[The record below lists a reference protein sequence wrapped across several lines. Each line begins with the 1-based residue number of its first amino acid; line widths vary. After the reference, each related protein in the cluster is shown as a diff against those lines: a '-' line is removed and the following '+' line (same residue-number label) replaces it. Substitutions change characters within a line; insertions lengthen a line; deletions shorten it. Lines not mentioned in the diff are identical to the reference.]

1 MADYVPPGVVE
12 KRVRYFDGQFLQDQD
27 FIDEQNYQ
35 LDREHRHN
43 RLLHGP
49 GIADGLAVTST
60 APNQVTVAP
69 GTAIDSDGHQL
80 ALADATTVDLPVGDF
95 NDKQGVQLYLSYAE
109 SAEDPQAVGGSQDL
123 TRWLERPELTAVAPG
138 HDYTGAFPP
147 VLLASLALDNGGRVA
162 VDGTVRSYAG
172 VRLPGA
178 AADAVTLRAT
188 SGGPVDL
195 AGSLTVENRV
205 GIGISG
211 PAFPLH
217 LGVGKALRIEGGS
230 SASDSA
236 SYFSFGGNGTF
247 GIDAPGVV
255 AGRFTVQN
263 TGHVGIG
270 TANPGNDLEIGAF
283 DDLDRFLALKVQGGN
298 KHRAGI
304 KLFTWQDNNGFSV
317 QYDERN
323 ETGNGLHV
331 KTHNV
336 NADGTTQ
343 LFVGWSGNIGVGT
356 TTPAARFSVVAPG
369 TTEIAGSAHSA
380 VLRSTAGALAQ
391 TANSEVALSS
401 TGFSAAGN
409 KVALGVRA
417 IRTAAGT
424 DWYSTAIGLGMDV
437 DNTVRAG
444 ASLFLH
450 ANHNVGIGTVNPG
463 NDLEIGAF
471 DNQDRFMAL
480 KVAGGNA
487 HRAGIKLFTWQDNN
501 GFSIQYDERNET
513 GNGLHVKTHNVNA
526 DGTTQLFVGWSGNI
540 GIGTT
545 TPGARFSVVAP
556 GTTEIAGSAHSTVL
570 RTTAGALGQTA
581 GSEIALSSTG
591 FSTGNKVAL
600 GVRAIRTA
608 AGADWYSTAIGLGM
622 DVDNTVRAGS
632 SLFLHANHNV
642 GIGTSTPGNDLE
654 IGAFDD
660 KDRFLALKV
669 QGGNKHRA
677 GIKLFTWQDN
687 NGFSVQ
693 YDERNE
699 TGNGLHIKTHNV
711 NADGTTRLFVGWSG
725 NIGINTTT
733 PAASLHLN
741 VPSSGAPVHA
751 LQIDAQSFQTQA
763 NARVSSFLTVRDVGA
778 NATWFTV
785 LGDGTVGI
793 GTANTSNQRLCVAGP
808 TWLQGPLFVSGPVVY
823 QDGGGWRSIYTRNS
837 VGVDW
842 AAVGGSGGP
851 DTSDVRLKTDLRPI
865 GNALDTVRKLRGVRY
880 RWAEAGIRY
889 FTREIESAVF
899 AGPDA
904 SDDQNEQARQEQ
916 RHQALEALAGDRIGL
931 VAQDLETTVPELVRE
946 DEDGYKHIRYQHLT
960 ALLTEA
966 IKEQDAV
973 VQALSAE
980 VAALQAKQ

>member
-49 GIADGLAVTST
+49 GIADGLTVTST

-80 ALADATTVDLPVGDF
+80 ALADATTVDLPAGDF

-109 SAEDPQAVGGSQDL
+109 SAEDPQAVGGSQDF

-138 HDYTGAFPP
+138 HDYAGASPP

-178 AADAVTLRAT
+178 DADAVTLRAT

-205 GIGISG
+205 GIGTPS

-230 SASDSA
+230 SSSDSA
-236 SYFSFGGNGTF
+236 PYFSFGGNGAF

-255 AGRFTVQN
+255 GGRFTVQN

-270 TANPGNDLEIGAF
+270 TASPGNDLEVGAF
-283 DDLDRFLALKVQGGN
+283 QAQDRFLAFKVQGGN
-298 KHRAGI
+298 AYRSGI
-304 KLFTWQDNNGFSV
+304 KLFTWKDNNGFSI

-323 ETGNGLHV
+323 QTGNGLHV
-331 KTHNV
+331 KTHNQD
-336 NADGTTQ
+336 ADGTTQ
-343 LFVGWSGNIGVGT
+343 LFVGWSGNVGVGT

-369 TTEIAGSAHSA
+369 TTEIAGSAHST
-380 VLRSTAGALAQ
+380 VLRTTAGALGQ
-391 TANSEVALSS
+391 TAGSEVALSS

-444 ASLFLH
+444 SSLFLH
-450 ANHNVGIGTVNPG
+450 ANHNVGIGTSTPG

-471 DNQDRFMAL
+471 DDLDRFLAF
-480 KVAGGNA
+480 KVQGGNK
-487 HRAGIKLFTWQDNN
+487 HRSGIKMWAWQDNN
-501 GFSIQYDERNET
+501 GFSVQYDERNET
-513 GNGLHVKTHNVNA
+513 GNGLHIKTHNQNA

-545 TPGARFSVVAP
+545 TPAARFSVVAP
-556 GTTEIAGSAHSTVL
+556 GTTEIAGGAHSTVL
-570 RTTAGALGQTA
+570 RTTAGALAQTA

-608 AGADWYSTAIGLGM
+608 AGTDWYSTAIGLGM

-654 IGAFDD
+654 IGAFDNQ
-660 KDRFLALKV
+660 DRFLAFKV
-669 QGGNKHRA
+669 QGGNAHRS
-677 GIKLFTWQDN
+677 GIKMWTFKDN
-687 NGFSVQ
+687 YGYSIQ
-693 YDERNE
+693 YDERLQ
-699 TGNGLHIKTHNV
+699 TGNGLHIKTHNQ
-711 NADGTTRLFVGWSG
+711 NADGVTQLFVGWDG
-725 NIGINTTT
+725 NIGIGTTN
-733 PAASLHLN
+733 PAGQKLN
-741 VPSSGAPVHA
+741 VVGSTYLQGDLFVGGRMIYTSGGNSWWQLYPR
-751 LQIDAQSFQTQA
+751 QSG
-763 NARVSSFLTVRDVGA
+763 LDP
-778 NATWFTV
+778 TWW
-785 LGDGTVGI
+785 
-793 GTANTSNQRLCVAGP
+793 TANNG
-808 TWLQGPLFVSGPVVY
+808 
-823 QDGGGWRSIYTRNS
+823 
-837 VGVDW
+837 
-842 AAVGGSGGP
+842 VGGP
-851 DTSDVRLKTDLRPI
+851 SDIRLKTDLRPI
-865 GNALDTVRKLRGVRY
+865 SHALDLVRKLQGVRY
-880 RWAEAGIRY
+880 QWGDEGLAR
-889 FTREIESAVF
+889 FTRDIEDTVL

-904 SDDQNEQARQEQ
+904 TDEQNHERQQAERRRILQS
-916 RHQALEALAGDRIGL
+916 LSGDRMGM
-931 VAQDLETTVPELVRE
+931 VAQDVEAIAPELVYA
-946 DEDGYKHIRYQHLT
+946 DEDGYKHIRYQHVT
-960 ALLTEA
+960 ALLAEA

>member
-49 GIADGLAVTST
+49 GIADGLTVTST

-80 ALADATTVDLPVGDF
+80 ALADATTVDLPAGDF

-109 SAEDPQAVGGSQDL
+109 SAEDPQAVGGSQDF

-138 HDYTGAFPP
+138 HDYAGASPP

-195 AGSLTVENRV
+195 AGSLTIENRV
-205 GIGISG
+205 GIGAPS

-230 SASDSA
+230 SSSDSA
-236 SYFSFGGNGTF
+236 SYFSFGGNGAF

-255 AGRFTVQN
+255 GGRFTVQN

-270 TANPGNDLEIGAF
+270 TASPGNDLEVGAF
-283 DDLDRFLALKVQGGN
+283 QAQDRFLAFKVQGGN
-298 KHRAGI
+298 AYRSGI
-304 KLFTWQDNNGFSV
+304 KLFTWKDNNGFSV

-323 ETGNGLHV
+323 QTGNGLHV
-331 KTHNV
+331 KTHNQD
-336 NADGTTQ
+336 ADGTTQ

-380 VLRSTAGALAQ
+380 VLRTTAGALGQ
-391 TANSEVALSS
+391 TAGSEVALSS

-444 ASLFLH
+444 
-450 ANHNVGIGTVNPG
+450 
-463 NDLEIGAF
+463 
-471 DNQDRFMAL
+471 
-480 KVAGGNA
+480 
-487 HRAGIKLFTWQDNN
+487 
-501 GFSIQYDERNET
+501 
-513 GNGLHVKTHNVNA
+513 
-526 DGTTQLFVGWSGNI
+526 
-540 GIGTT
+540 
-545 TPGARFSVVAP
+545 
-556 GTTEIAGSAHSTVL
+556 
-570 RTTAGALGQTA
+570 
-581 GSEIALSSTG
+581 
-591 FSTGNKVAL
+591 
-600 GVRAIRTA
+600 
-608 AGADWYSTAIGLGM
+608 
-622 DVDNTVRAGS
+622 S

-654 IGAFDD
+654 IGAFDNQ
-660 KDRFLALKV
+660 DRFLAFKV
-669 QGGNKHRA
+669 QGGNAHRS
-677 GIKLFTWQDN
+677 GIKMWTFKDN
-687 NGFSVQ
+687 YGYSIQ
-693 YDERNE
+693 YDERLQ
-699 TGNGLHIKTHNV
+699 TGNGLHIKTHNQ
-711 NADGTTRLFVGWSG
+711 NADGVTQLFVGWDG
-725 NIGINTTT
+725 NIGIGTTN
-733 PAASLHLN
+733 PAGQKLN
-741 VPSSGAPVHA
+741 VVGSTYLQGDLFVGGRMIYTSGGNSWWQLYPR
-751 LQIDAQSFQTQA
+751 QSG
-763 NARVSSFLTVRDVGA
+763 LDP
-778 NATWFTV
+778 TWW
-785 LGDGTVGI
+785 
-793 GTANTSNQRLCVAGP
+793 TANNG
-808 TWLQGPLFVSGPVVY
+808 
-823 QDGGGWRSIYTRNS
+823 
-837 VGVDW
+837 
-842 AAVGGSGGP
+842 VGGP
-851 DTSDVRLKTDLRPI
+851 SDIRLKTDLRPI
-865 GNALDTVRKLRGVRY
+865 SHALDLVRKLQGVRY
-880 RWAEAGIRY
+880 QWGDEGLAR
-889 FTREIESAVF
+889 FTRDIEDTVL

-904 SDDQNEQARQEQ
+904 TDEQNHERQQAERRRILQS
-916 RHQALEALAGDRIGL
+916 LSGDRMGM
-931 VAQDLETTVPELVRE
+931 VAQDVEAIAPELVYA
-946 DEDGYKHIRYQHLT
+946 DEDGYKHIRYQHVT
-960 ALLTEA
+960 ALLAEA

-980 VAALQAKQ
+980 VAALRAKH

>member
-1 MADYVPPGVVE
+1 MADYVPPGVAE

-80 ALADATTVDLPVGDF
+80 ALADATTVDLPAGDF

-109 SAEDPQAVGGSQDL
+109 SAEDPQAVGGSQDF

-205 GIGISG
+205 GIGVSG

-304 KLFTWQDNNGFSV
+304 KLFTWKDNNGFSV

-323 ETGNGLHV
+323 QTGNGLHV
-331 KTHNV
+331 KTHNQD
-336 NADGTTQ
+336 ADGVTQ
-343 LFVGWSGNIGVGT
+343 LFVGWSGNIGIGT

-369 TTEIAGSAHSA
+369 TTEIAGSAHSTF
-380 VLRSTAGALAQ
+380 LRTTAGALAP
-391 TANSEVALSS
+391 TPNSEVALSS

-417 IRTAAGT
+417 IRTASGT
-424 DWYSTAIGLGMDV
+424 DWFSTAIGLGMDV

-450 ANHNVGIGTVNPG
+450 ANHNVGIGTANPG

-471 DNQDRFMAL
+471 D
-480 KVAGGNA
+480 
-487 HRAGIKLFTWQDNN
+487 
-501 GFSIQYDERNET
+501 
-513 GNGLHVKTHNVNA
+513 
-526 DGTTQLFVGWSGNI
+526 
-540 GIGTT
+540 
-545 TPGARFSVVAP
+545 
-556 GTTEIAGSAHSTVL
+556 
-570 RTTAGALGQTA
+570 
-581 GSEIALSSTG
+581 
-591 FSTGNKVAL
+591 
-600 GVRAIRTA
+600 
-608 AGADWYSTAIGLGM
+608 
-622 DVDNTVRAGS
+622 DV
-632 SLFLHANHNV
+632 
-642 GIGTSTPGNDLE
+642 
-654 IGAFDD
+654 
-660 KDRFLALKV
+660 DRFLALKV

-711 NADGTTRLFVGWSG
+711 NADGTTQLFVGWSG
-725 NIGINTTT
+725 NIGIGTTT
-733 PAASLHLN
+733 PAARFSVVAPGTTEIAGSAHSTVLRTTAGALGQTAGSE
-741 VPSSGAPVHA
+741 VALSSTGFSAAGNKVA
-751 LQIDAQSFQTQA
+751 LGVRAIRTAAGTDWYSTAIGLGMDVDS
-763 NARVSSFLTVRDVGA
+763 TVRAGSSLFLHA
-778 NATWFTV
+778 NHN
-785 LGDGTVGI
+785 VGI
-793 GTANTSNQRLCVAGP
+793 GTSTPGNDLEIGAFDNQDRFLAFKVQGGNKHRSGLKMWAFQDNYGFSIQYDERLQTGNGLHIKTHNANADGTTQLFVGWDGNVGIGTTNPVGQKLNVVGS
-808 TWLQGPLFVSGPVVY
+808 TYLQGDLFVGGRMIYAANGSWWQLYPRQSGL
-823 QDGGGWRSIYTRNS
+823 DSNLWTANNG
-837 VGVDW
+837 
-842 AAVGGSGGP
+842 VGGP
-851 DTSDVRLKTDLRPI
+851 SDMRLKTGLRPI
-865 GNALDTVRKLRGVRY
+865 SHALDLVRKLQGVRY
-880 RWAEAGIRY
+880 QWGDEGLAR
-889 FTREIESAVF
+889 FTRDIEDTVL

-904 SDDQNEQARQEQ
+904 TDEQNHERQQAER
-916 RHQALEALAGDRIGL
+916 RRALQALSGDRLGM
-931 VAQDLETTVPELVRE
+931 VAQDVEAITPELVYA
-946 DEDGYKHIRYQHLT
+946 DDDGYRHIRYQHLT

-973 VQALSAE
+973 VQALSAK